1 MRRSIDSTRLR
12 PGAHR
17 ADLLDVLHDLA
28 VAILDHALGAV
39 FARQP
44 VVERELEAFLAFV
57 VDAGEA
63 EDVPGHF
70 TRRVIAAVLA
80 HQVHAGNFQRADLL
94 RLGGLH
100 VAREIQELA
109 IEIRRDAPRELV
121 LVALQRL
128 RQARQLIAG
137 ERELLR
143 DSPTPNRRAWTPRAV
158 RRIGR

>member
-12 PGAHR
+12 PGPHR

-39 FARQP
+39 FAREP
-44 VVERELEAFLAFV
+44 VIERELEAFLAFV

-63 EDVPGHF
+63 EDVAGDF
-70 TRRVIAAVLA
+70 ARRVVAAVFA
-80 HQVHAGNFQRADLL
+80 HQVHAGDLQRADLL
-94 RLGGLH
+94 RVGRLH
-100 VAREIQELA
+100 VPREIQELA
-109 IEIRRDAPRELV
+109 IEVRRDAPRELV

-143 DSPTPNRRAWTPRAV
+143 DSPTPNRPACERRAA
-158 RRIGR
+158 RRSDR